1 MATNTLL
8 QYLQADDGSGTALGI
23 TASNRRQ
30 VERFIASSAVAAG
43 DIVCLDITKTALGEK
58 GLFVLPADRSSS
70 DKVVAIGF
78 AIAAAAANEEVD
90 VTVAGLH
97 KDAAVVTA
105 IAAGARL
112 VAPDVAGGGTAGRAE
127 EYTAS
132 LSVPPI
138 AYCLKTASGNQADVF
153 VIKQF

>member
-8 QYLQADDGSGTALGI
+8 QYLQADDGDGNAFTTLF
-23 TASNRRQ
+23 SNRRQ

-97 KDAAVVTA
+97 KDAAVTTA

-112 VAPDVAGGGTAGRAE
+112 VAPDVAGGDTAGRAE

-138 AYCLKTASGNQADVF
+138 AYCVKTASGNQADVF